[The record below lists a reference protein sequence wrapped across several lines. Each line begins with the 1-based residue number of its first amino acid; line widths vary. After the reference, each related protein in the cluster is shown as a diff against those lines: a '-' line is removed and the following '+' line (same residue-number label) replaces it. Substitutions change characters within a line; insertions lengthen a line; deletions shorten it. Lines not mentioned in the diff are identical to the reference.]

1 MTFAPR
7 FGPDGDKLI
16 MSLAQD
22 GLTDIYEMDMRT
34 QSINQLTKSAS
45 IDTSPS
51 YSPDGKRIV
60 FNSDR
65 GCPTALLMDADGSNV
80 RRDQLW

>member
-22 GLTDIYEMDMRT
+22 GLTDIYEMDMR
-34 QSINQLTKSAS
+34 NRLTS
-45 IDTSPS
+45 
-51 YSPDGKRIV
+51 
-60 FNSDR
+60 
-65 GCPTALLMDADGSNV
+65 
-80 RRDQLW
+80 